1 MTVSAYAPAR
11 RSRVLW
17 LDVALA
23 EVAALAYVLI
33 GLGVLAVGD
42 LAAAEAPAAIV
53 YAAAGCYGLGGLL
66 ILARR
71 RWLWAIGAAI
81 NALVIVFFAMAYQ
94 GRPAVLFSPGGVV
107 TKAAQLLLEAGLLYL
122 MVDDWRRSRRP
133 TPRAGG

>member
-1 MTVSAYAPAR
+1 MATSAYAPAGR
-11 RSRVLW
+11 VRVLW

-33 GLGVLAVGD
+33 GLGALAVGD

-53 YAAAGCYGLGGLL
+53 YVAASCYCLGGLL

-71 RWLWAIGAAI
+71 RWLWAVGVAI
-81 NALVIVFFAMAYQ
+81 NALVILFFALAYQ
-94 GRPAVLFSPGGVV
+94 DRPAVLFSPGGVV

-122 MVDDWRRSRRP
+122 IVDDWRRSRRP